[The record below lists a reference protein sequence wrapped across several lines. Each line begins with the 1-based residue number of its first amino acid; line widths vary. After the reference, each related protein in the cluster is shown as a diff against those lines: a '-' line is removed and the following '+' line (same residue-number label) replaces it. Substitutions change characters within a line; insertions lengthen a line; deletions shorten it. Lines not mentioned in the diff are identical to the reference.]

1 MTPPFKFTPDVIP
14 EPVLR
19 GAVGDV
25 VEPSGLPEFLK
36 G

>member
-1 MTPPFKFTPDVIP
+1 MSAPFQFAADVIP